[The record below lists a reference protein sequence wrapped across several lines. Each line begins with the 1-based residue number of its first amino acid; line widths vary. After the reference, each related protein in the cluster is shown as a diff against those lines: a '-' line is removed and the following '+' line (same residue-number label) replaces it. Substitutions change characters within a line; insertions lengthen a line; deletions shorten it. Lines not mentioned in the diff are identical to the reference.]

1 MVFRGWH
8 RVSYIEYPGRIATV
22 LFVAR
27 CNFCCPFC
35 HNPEL
40 VTESESLPHI
50 DGEEV
55 LEYLRKRLGLLDA
68 VCVTGGEPLLW
79 ARELRPFLE
88 RVKELGYLI
97 KVDTNGSL
105 YEEFLTLEDLV
116 DLWGVDFKVPF
127 ARYDLVGGRGEVVER
142 VLQRVLKRRTCAE
155 IRTTIYPPLHD
166 LVTLLE
172 MARFLREAPVW
183 YWQNFHRE
191 KALSPEAKE
200 VVPYPPSLLEK
211 WRDTI
216 NRELRRALVTL
227 RL

>member
-1 MVFRGWH
+1 M
-8 RVSYIEYPGRIATV
+8 SYIEYPGRIATV

-27 CNFCCPFC
+27 CNFRCPFC

-50 DGEEV
+50 DEEEV

-79 ARELRPFLE
+79 TRELRPFLE

-105 YEEFLTLEDLV
+105 YEAFLTLEDLV

-127 ARYDLVGGRGEVVER
+127 ARYDLVGGGGEAVER
-142 VLQRVLKRRTCAE
+142 VLQRVLKRKTCAE
-155 IRTTIYPPLHD
+155 IRTTIYPPFHD
-166 LVTLLE
+166 LATLLE
-172 MARFLREAPVW
+172 MARVLEGASVW

-191 KALSPEAKE
+191 KTLSPEAKE
-200 VVPYPPSLLEK
+200 IAPYPSSLLEK
-211 WRDTI
+211 WRDII
-216 NRELRRALVTL
+216 NRELQRDLVTL